1 MTLEIAM
8 AVAGLGAGIWTL
20 RQLSHW
26 AILRG
31 LKAPRVPHGDG
42 ICRLGL
48 PADQLL
54 RVPLPGP
61 GGRRLAAWLALPEEV
76 SPAGAPAVLAMH
88 GWGANA
94 SMMGAVVA
102 PLVDTGMAVLLL
114 DARCHGESDDES
126 FTSLP
131 RFAEDIEAGLRW
143 LRERWDIDSSRI
155 ALLGHS
161 VGAAAALLQASR
173 CSAELPVRAVVSVSS
188 FAHPHEVMRRWLAE
202 HRLPYTIIGW
212 YVLRY
217 VQRVIGARF
226 DDIAPIHTVAQM
238 TCPVLLVHGRDDT
251 IVPLDDA
258 LRLQRSAKKAELLVI
273 EGDHDLRESL
283 GPHAPE
289 IVDFLRRSLEGSA
302 VTMLAHQCLKGELHA
317 ADTPC
322 SNNMRTLT
330 MNRLEDS
337 EIAVLLE
344 ALDDEYQAWATY
356 DQVLTDFGQVRPF
369 VNIREAEARHIQALL
384 TLFERYGVEVPSNS
398 WPGKV
403 ERYANLQTACEAGVA
418 AEIAN
423 GEMYERLIAQALQ
436 ADIVEVLRRLQE
448 ASQQRHLPAFQRCT
462 QRGARDDADGG
473 PVRGGKRIRHRG
485 GI

>member
-1 MTLEIAM
+1 MTLDVAM
-8 AVAGLGAGIWTL
+8 AVAGLGAGAWTL
-20 RQLSHW
+20 RRLSHL

-42 ICRLGL
+42 ICTLGL
-48 PADQLL
+48 PNDRLL
-54 RVPLPGP
+54 KLQLPGP

-102 PLVDTGMAVLLL
+102 PLVDAGLAVLLL

-143 LRERWDIDSSRI
+143 LRERRDIDSARM

-173 CSAELPVRAVVSVSS
+173 CSAELPVRAVVSVSA

-202 HRLPYTIIGW
+202 HRLPYTVIGW

-226 DDIAPIHTVAQM
+226 DDIAPIHTVARV
-238 TCPVLLVHGRDDT
+238 TCPVLLVHGRDDL

-258 LRLQRSAKKAELLVI
+258 LRLRRSAHKAELLVV
-273 EGDHDLRESL
+273 EGDHDLRETL
-283 GPHAPE
+283 APHAPE
-289 IVDFLRRSLEGSA
+289 IVEFLRRSLAGGVVA
-302 VTMLAHQCLKGELHA
+302 RLAPPDLKSHQ
-317 ADTPC
+317 
-322 SNNMRTLT
+322 R
-330 MNRLEDS
+330 
-337 EIAVLLE
+337 
-344 ALDDEYQAWATY
+344 
-356 DQVLTDFGQVRPF
+356 VRG
-369 VNIREAEARHIQALL
+369 A
-384 TLFERYGVEVPSNS
+384 
-398 WPGKV
+398 PG
-403 ERYANLQTACEAGVA
+403 G
-418 AEIAN
+418 
-423 GEMYERLIAQALQ
+423 
-436 ADIVEVLRRLQE
+436 
-448 ASQQRHLPAFQRCT
+448 RCT
-462 QRGARDDADGG
+462 TLEQYEETDHEQ
-473 PVRGGKRIRHRG
+473 P
-485 GI
+485 